1 MLFEEESSG
10 FTCRSLLDMLL
21 SSGFT
26 CRSLVKMLFEEES
39 SGFTCGSLLDT
50 LLDVVRSRY
59 NDFSKD
65 RKIFFQKGGCV
76 MK

>member
-39 SGFTCGSLLDT
+39 SGFTCRSLLDM
-50 LLDVVRSRY
+50 LLEVDTTIFLRIEKSFFKREDVL
-59 NDFSKD
+59 
-65 RKIFFQKGGCV
+65 
-76 MK
+76 